1 MRKLVEFID
10 EKGRRSRGAATQAAT
25 EEGIAVG
32 SKTGVCRTGH
42 AARGLLGWSQGKLAR
57 AAGVGLATLQ
67 RIAIYGVERAA
78 RAGVHMACSARLR
91 AVQLAAKNFS
101 GGPNHRSS
109 AQYCGKLAF

>member
-67 RIAIYGVERAA
+67 RIAIYGVERAREREYIW
-78 RAGVHMACSARLR
+78 RAQHGFELCS
-91 AVQLAAKNFS
+91 
-101 GGPNHRSS
+101 
-109 AQYCGKLAF
+109 